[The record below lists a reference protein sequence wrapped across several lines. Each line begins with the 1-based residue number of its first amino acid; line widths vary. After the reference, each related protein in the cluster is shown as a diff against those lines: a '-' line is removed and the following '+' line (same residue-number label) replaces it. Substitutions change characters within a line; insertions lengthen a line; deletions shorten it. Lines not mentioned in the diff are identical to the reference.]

1 MDTINCQR
9 TKRYDYKDL
18 NLVLN
23 LIDLEKR
30 RNMGISLAKGQRV
43 SLEKVAPGLE
53 AVLVGL
59 GWDINVTD
67 SGVDFDL
74 DTSVFMLG
82 SNEKILSE
90 KHFIFYNNPKSPDQ
104 SASVE
109 YMGDNRTGAGE
120 GDDEMVAVN
129 LTKIPSDVQKLVFTV
144 TIHEADQ
151 RGQNFGQV
159 QNAFVRLIDVKT
171 KNEVL
176 RYDLAEDYSIE
187 TALIMA
193 ELYRKDGTWRMSAIG
208 SGYQGGLQA
217 LLNRY
222 QS

>member
-1 MDTINCQR
+1 MS
-9 TKRYDYKDL
+9 
-18 NLVLN
+18 
-23 LIDLEKR
+23 
-30 RNMGISLAKGQRV
+30 ISLKKGERV
-43 SLEKVAPGLE
+43 SLEKVAPCLE

-59 GWDINVTD
+59 GWNINKTD
-67 SGVDFDL
+67 SGSDFDL
-74 DTSVFMLG
+74 DVSVFMLG
-82 SNEKILSE
+82 SNEKIVSD
-90 KHFIFYNNPKSPDQ
+90 KHFIFYNNAKSPDP

-120 GDDEMVAVN
+120 GDDEVVLVN
-129 LTKIPSDVQKLVFTV
+129 LTKVPDDVQKLVFTV
-144 TIHEADQ
+144 TIYEADK
-151 RGQNFGQV
+151 RSQNFGQV
-159 QNAFVRLIDVKT
+159 DNAYVRLVDVKT
-171 KNEVL
+171 KKEVL

-208 SGYQGGLQA
+208 SGYQGGLEA